1 MCVPALCVCVYSA
14 HGVLALSSSVAQ
26 PSPQPNSSPAIAECS
41 VTPKPLSDALA
52 RVSRSGNGEEGAH
65 DSESG
70 GRPTGCGDGGGGD
83 GMQGAAG
90 DDGDEKKV
98 SLPPEKLREG
108 DEGREAAGGGG
119 AKRRRNDVRRNDAIA
134 T

>member
-1 MCVPALCVCVYSA
+1 
-14 HGVLALSSSVAQ
+14 
-26 PSPQPNSSPAIAECS
+26 
-41 VTPKPLSDALA
+41 
-52 RVSRSGNGEEGAH
+52 
-65 DSESG
+65 
-70 GRPTGCGDGGGGD
+70 
-83 GMQGAAG
+83 MQGAAG